1 MISTRGRYAL
11 RVLVDLARNSSG
23 GFVSMRD
30 VATRQGIS
38 PKYLEQILPALKR
51 AGLVLSA
58 PGRSGGYRLAKSPES
73 STVAE
78 ILALVEGPLCPVACL
93 EPDAKS
99 CLRAANCPTLPMWQA
114 YYGMTRAF
122 FEGITLEDLALGR
135 PIVPM
140 NQMKDKPEADT
151 GEDAIPLGGT
161 APFT

>member
-51 AGLVLSA
+51 AGLVRSA

-78 ILALVEGPLCPVACL
+78 ILALVEGPLCPVACM
-93 EPDAKS
+93 EPGASS
-99 CLRAANCPTLPMWQA
+99 CPRATNCPTLPMWRA
-114 YYGMTRAF
+114 YWDMTREF
-122 FEGITLEDLALGR
+122 FAGITLADLVHGR
-135 PIVPM
+135 PMAPVP
-140 NQMKDKPEADT
+140 PR
-151 GEDAIPLGGT
+151 GT
-161 APFT
+161 TRHR